1 MQLPRA
7 MCIDTIIHICQP
19 TGGFGFMLRRVPAYR
34 FIGRFSTRCGRQIA
48 TGRLTDGDFLP
59 SVRQVAGELAVNPMT
74 VSKAYSL
81 LERDGAVELVRGHG
95 MRVVGRT
102 VRQRQSADRDEVVRL
117 VRRLVN
123 RGGRRAFRPKTFRAL
138 VNAAFEER
146 HHERVR
152 PHSQ

>member
-1 MQLPRA
+1 M
-7 MCIDTIIHICQP
+7 P
-19 TGGFGFMLRRVPAYR
+19 TD
-34 FIGRFSTRCGRQIA
+34 GRFRFHVAPSSGVPIYRQIFDQVRAQIA

-81 LERDGAVELVRGHG
+81 LERDGVVELVRGHG

-102 VRQRQSADRDEVVRL
+102 LRQRQSADRDEVVRL
-117 VRRLVN
+117 VRRLVK
-123 RGGRRAFRPKTFRAL
+123 RGRAAGLSPEDICAL

-146 HHERVR
+146 HDERVR
-152 PHSQ
+152 PHTQ